1 MKHTMNDKVIIIT
14 GSSMGIGKSLAKL
27 LGGKHAKLVING
39 RSEERLLA
47 TEVELK
53 KRGYEVISIVADI
66 SNEAGCRYLVDATV
80 QQFGRIDILVNNA
93 GVSMRGTLEELSPKV
108 ISTVFAI
115 NTIAPAV
122 LSRMVLPHMRQS
134 KGSIVFISSLAGLH
148 GLPLIGVYCAA
159 KMALT
164 AMVESLQIECQ
175 PHGIHVGL
183 VYVGYTENEQG
194 KTTIGAS
201 GLPIPLQERKGFFTA
216 TRNQVAEKIYLNIV
230 ARQRRTTIGI
240 PGKLYAKLVRY
251 FPLVVGRIIQ
261 STYRKKGNLYD

>member
-261 STYRKKGNLYD
+261 NTYSKKGNLYD